1 MLHLDGLVVQ
11 YGRAVAV
18 QELSLE
24 VREGELVGLVGP
36 NGAGKS
42 TTLSAIMGF
51 LRPTAGAVRL
61 HGSDVTGTPPEAIAR
76 MRVALV
82 PEGRQ
87 LFATMTVGENLR
99 LGATVRRDRAAVDAD
114 LDGLLDRFPVLRARF
129 SRAAGGLSGGEQQ
142 QLAIARAL
150 LGRPSLLL
158 ADEPTLGLAPKMVD
172 MVFDTFASL
181 RSEGITVLL
190 VEQNALR
197 TVELADRTYVLRSG
211 RIALSGSR
219 EELAH
224 RADFVDHYLGL

>member
-1 MLHLDGLVVQ
+1 MLHLDHVVVQ

-18 QELSLE
+18 KDLSLE
-24 VREGELVGLVGP
+24 VAEGEFVGVVGP

-51 LRPTAGAVRL
+51 LRPTAGTISLR
-61 HGSDVTGTPPEAIAR
+61 GSDITGTPPEAIAR
-76 MRVALV
+76 MQVALV

-99 LGATVRRDRAAVDAD
+99 LGATVRRDRAEVDSD
-114 LDGLLDRFPVLRARF
+114 LDGLLDRFPILRTRF

-150 LGRPSLLL
+150 LSRPALLM

-172 MVFDTFASL
+172 MVFDTLASL
-181 RSEGITVLL
+181 RSEGITILL

-197 TVELADRTYVLRSG
+197 TVETADRTYVLRSG
-211 RIALSGSR
+211 RVALTGSR
-219 EELAH
+219 DELAD
-224 RADFVDHYLGL
+224 RPDFADHYLGL

>member
-1 MLHLDGLVVQ
+1 MLHLDRVVVQ

-18 QELSLE
+18 KELSLE
-24 VREGELVGLVGP
+24 VAEGECVGLVGP

-51 LRPTAGAVRL
+51 LRPTAGAIRL
-61 HGSDVTGTPPEAIAR
+61 RGSDITGTPPEAIAR
-76 MRVALV
+76 MQVALV

-99 LGATVRRDRAAVDAD
+99 LGATVRRDRAEVDSD
-114 LDGLLDRFPVLRARF
+114 LDGLLDRFPILRTRF

-150 LGRPSLLL
+150 LSRPTLLM

-172 MVFDTFASL
+172 MVFDTLASL
-181 RSEGITVLL
+181 RSEGITILL

-197 TVELADRTYVLRSG
+197 TLEMADRTYVLRSG
-211 RIALSGSR
+211 RVALTGSR
-219 EELAH
+219 DELAG
-224 RADFVDHYLGL
+224 RPDFADHYLGL

>member
-1 MLHLDGLVVQ
+1 MLHLDRVVVQ
-11 YGRAVAV
+11 YGRAIAV
-18 QELSLE
+18 KELSLE
-24 VREGELVGLVGP
+24 VAEGEFVGLVGP

-51 LRPTAGAVRL
+51 LRPTAGAIRL
-61 HGSDVTGTPPEAIAR
+61 RGSDITGTPPEAIAR
-76 MRVALV
+76 MQVALV

-99 LGATVRRDRAAVDAD
+99 LGATVRRDRAEVDSD
-114 LDGLLDRFPVLRARF
+114 LDGLLDRFPILRTRF

-150 LGRPSLLL
+150 LSRPTLLM

-172 MVFDTFASL
+172 MVFDTLASL
-181 RSEGITVLL
+181 RSEGITILL

-197 TVELADRTYVLRSG
+197 TVEMADRTYVLRSG
-211 RIALSGSR
+211 RVALTGSR
-219 EELAH
+219 DELAG
-224 RADFVDHYLGL
+224 RPDFADHYLGL